1 MSSTAFP
8 RGPVQVALDTAQ
20 DLLTLIQT
28 SPWAKLGA
36 PWEPLGY
43 RAQQP
48 EMRVLDFPGLPT
60 PLSPREPL
68 LLM

>member
-20 DLLTLIQT
+20 DLLTPIQT
-28 SPWAKLGA
+28 SPWAELGA

-48 EMRVLDFPGLPT
+48 EMGVLDFPGLPT
-60 PLSPREPL
+60 PPSPHPL